1 MVFFFTIPLN
11 AYSNDS
17 LKILLNDGGKLIFI
31 RHAYAPGVGD
41 PINFDISDCS
51 TQRNLNDKGIVQ
63 AINIGN
69 FFSINNIKI
78 DKVLTSEWCR
88 CKETAKYVFNNYETK
103 SFLNSFFSQMFSHNK
118 DKQIKELKDYIIN
131 WEGKKNL
138 ILVTHYVVILE
149 VLNLST
155 MPAEIIVADKNFNV
169 LAKQK
174 FTNN

>member
-1 MVFFFTIPLN
+1 
-11 AYSNDS
+11 
-17 LKILLNDGGKLIFI
+17 
-31 RHAYAPGVGD
+31 
-41 PINFDISDCS
+41 
-51 TQRNLNDKGIVQ
+51 
-63 AINIGN
+63 
-69 FFSINNIKI
+69 
-78 DKVLTSEWCR
+78 
-88 CKETAKYVFNNYETK
+88 
-103 SFLNSFFSQMFSHNK
+103 MFSHNK